1 MRLDAYMR
9 GHKLTQAALG
19 AMLKPPISQSQVSQW
34 FRGRTSITLEQAL
47 QIQSITN
54 GLVTPA
60 ECVNVHLSDAD
71 VSSGGESQLPDTE
84 SSRDLRPDDW
94 QDIWP
99 ELAEPVKEGV

>member
-9 GHKLTQAALG
+9 EHKLTQAALG
-19 AMLKPPISQSQVSQW
+19 GMLNPPISQSQVSQW

-60 ECVNVHLSDAD
+60 ECVNVHLPDAVATPD
-71 VSSGGESQLPDTE
+71 DELQQPDTE
-84 SSRDLRPDDW
+84 STRDDAQPPTGGSVD
-94 QDIWP
+94 Q
-99 ELAEPVKEGV
+99 EAA